1 MQALDQD
8 ARKYEISQIFTI
20 TGYAFNKRGRLLM
33 KKIRRND
40 PCPCG
45 SGKKYKKCCLLRQT
59 SDQSFSWADNDGIH
73 FAGPG
78 SSPSPEQL
86 KKNDTRISK
95 ADSEFTIMGRNGSKI
110 RRKRG

>member
-1 MQALDQD
+1 
-8 ARKYEISQIFTI
+8 
-20 TGYAFNKRGRLLM
+20 M

-45 SGKKYKKCCLLRQT
+45 SGEKYKKCCLLQKT

-78 SSPSPEQL
+78 SPPSAEQL
-86 KKNDTRISK
+86 KKMTKQYQKQIRNSPLWDEMVQKYGKKEAEKLLKEFK
-95 ADSEFTIMGRNGSKI
+95 AEVR
-110 RRKRG
+110 

>member
-1 MQALDQD
+1 
-8 ARKYEISQIFTI
+8 
-20 TGYAFNKRGRLLM
+20 M

-45 SGKKYKKCCLLRQT
+45 SGKKYKKCCLLQQT

-78 SSPSPEQL
+78 SPPSPEQL
-86 KKNDTRISK
+86 KKMTKEYQKQIRNSPLWDEMVQKYGKKEAEKLLKEFK
-95 ADSEFTIMGRNGSKI
+95 AEVR
-110 RRKRG
+110 